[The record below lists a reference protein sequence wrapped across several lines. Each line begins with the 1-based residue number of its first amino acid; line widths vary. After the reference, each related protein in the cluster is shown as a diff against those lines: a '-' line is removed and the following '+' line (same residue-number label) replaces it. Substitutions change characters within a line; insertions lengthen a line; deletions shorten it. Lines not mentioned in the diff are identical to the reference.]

1 MRAVHS
7 DMLHLFRHCQE
18 LVKFGSGRG
27 QREAYVTFAD
37 LLMVFAKQL
46 RKIPHLA
53 SLVYIPDPTLQQT
66 LQVLVYTM
74 YMYLSCSMF
83 MFMYTLVW
91 FVHCIHKH
99 NLHYLLYSNR
109 MKQER
114 IIERER
120 RVSHSVY
127 ALYSIPGN
135 GSRPLV
141 GVSTSA
147 KPQARACLKPQ
158 ARV

>member
-66 LQVLVYTM
+66 LQVLVYTI
-74 YMYLSCSMF
+74 YIPVVFDVHVHVYSSVVCTLYTQTQFTLPYLF
-83 MFMYTLVW
+83 
-91 FVHCIHKH
+91 
-99 NLHYLLYSNR
+99 
-109 MKQER
+109 Q
-114 IIERER
+114 
-120 RVSHSVY
+120 
-127 ALYSIPGN
+127 
-135 GSRPLV
+135 
-141 GVSTSA
+141 
-147 KPQARACLKPQ
+147 
-158 ARV
+158 